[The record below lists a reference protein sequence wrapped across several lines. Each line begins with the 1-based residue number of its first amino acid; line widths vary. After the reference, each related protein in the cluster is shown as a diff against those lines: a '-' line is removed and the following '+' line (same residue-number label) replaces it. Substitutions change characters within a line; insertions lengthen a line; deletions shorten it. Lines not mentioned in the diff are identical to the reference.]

1 MSKLKEGD
9 RAPDFVARTSD
20 GSEFRLSDFRGKSG
34 LVLFFY
40 PKDGTRICT
49 AEACAFRDS
58 YQKFQE
64 AGFEVVGIS
73 SDSNGSHLEFA
84 AEHRLSFPLL
94 ADEDGALRRL
104 FGVPKLLGLLPGRVT
119 YVINRE
125 GIVCRIFSAA
135 FASDEHVQQALDA
148 ISLILGG

>member
-9 RAPDFVARTSD
+9 RAPDFVAETSD
-20 GSEFRLSDFRGKSG
+20 GRAFRLSDFRGKSG

-73 SDSNGSHLEFA
+73 SDSDGSHADFA
-84 AEHRLSFPLL
+84 SANRLQFPLL
-94 ADEDGALRRL
+94 TDEDGALRRL
-104 FGVPKLLGLLPGRVT
+104 FEVPRLLGLLPGRAT
-119 YVINRE
+119 YVINRD
-125 GIVCRIFSAA
+125 GIVCSIYSAA
-135 FASDEHVQQALDA
+135 FASDEHVHSALSA
-148 ISLILGG
+148 ISQIIGG